1 MSDRCPIPPDPTVGR
16 FLLWLLAGSAVAMLL
31 FGALCVAL
39 LEVACGAEP
48 VPSKVFQARPE
59 RVVDG
64 DTVVYPQGVCR
75 LIGVDAPEVAHGGH
89 PGGHPAQPMGDQAAE
104 GLRGELVQGMNTVVV
119 YGTDKYGRML
129 CAILDH
135 AGYLANLWLVES
147 GLAETYLLDRA
158 PFARGL
164 AEAQARAKAERR
176 GIWGLE
182 RYERPSDYR
191 KRMKA
196 RE

>member
-1 MSDRCPIPPDPTVGR
+1 MVI
-16 FLLWLLAGSAVAMLL
+16 L
-31 FGALCVAL
+31 GALFVAL
-39 LEVACGAEP
+39 LGVAWGAEP
-48 VPSKVFQARPE
+48 VPTKVFQARPE

-89 PGGHPAQPMGDQAAE
+89 PAQPMGEQAWE
-104 GLRGELVQGMNTVVV
+104 GLSGELVQGVNTVLV

-135 AGYLANLWLVES
+135 AGYLTNLWLVES
-147 GLAETYLLDRA
+147 GLAETYLLERA
-158 PFARGL
+158 PFAKGL
-164 AEAQARAKAERR
+164 AEAQARAKTERR
-176 GIWGLE
+176 GIWGLG

-191 KRMKA
+191 KRIKA